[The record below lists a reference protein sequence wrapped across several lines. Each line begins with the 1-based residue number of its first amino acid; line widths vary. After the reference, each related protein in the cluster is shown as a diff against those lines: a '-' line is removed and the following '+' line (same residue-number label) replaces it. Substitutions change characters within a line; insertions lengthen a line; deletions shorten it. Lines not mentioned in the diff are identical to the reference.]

1 MKGWKYKGRYLR
13 EIPEGY
19 FGFIYIITN
28 KLTGCFYI
36 GKKYFE
42 LSNRKKLTKKEKL
55 LPENKRKRYK
65 TVKSDS
71 KWLHYWGSSL
81 PLLADIK
88 EYGEENFDRKILHLC
103 KDKTELTYMEV
114 KEQFKHNV
122 LECNSY
128 NGNILSRFFK
138 QKQ

>member
-1 MKGWKYKGRYLR
+1 MSGWKYKGKYLK
-13 EIPEGY
+13 EIPEEY
-19 FGFIYIITN
+19 FGFIYKIIN

-65 TVKSDS
+65 VVKTDS

-81 PLLADIK
+81 PLLADINQYGLPCSFWHWVIKGKLGK
-88 EYGEENFDRKILHLC
+88 EIGKTYRYVPALHYGAYRIINIIH
-103 KDKTELTYMEV
+103 V
-114 KEQFKHNV
+114 V
-122 LECNSY
+122 LY
-128 NGNILSRFFK
+128 
-138 QKQ
+138 